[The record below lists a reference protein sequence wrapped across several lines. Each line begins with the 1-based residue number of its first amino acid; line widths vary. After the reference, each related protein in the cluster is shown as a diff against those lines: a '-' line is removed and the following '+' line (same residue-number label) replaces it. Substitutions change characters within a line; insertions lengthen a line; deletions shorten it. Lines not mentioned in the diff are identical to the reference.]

1 MEFIIREERLAVSGW
16 SRHLCRDMKR
26 PAWSSKSV
34 KPITALSGHRLHLYL
49 SQCSEKICFLSY
61 MVDCQQRKDI
71 GEAKSLFHVI
81 ELDGVLFLLWGLL
94 FLDIVI
100 NDDFSWGLHLR

>member
-1 MEFIIREERLAVSGW
+1 
-16 SRHLCRDMKR
+16 
-26 PAWSSKSV
+26 
-34 KPITALSGHRLHLYL
+34 
-49 SQCSEKICFLSY
+49 

-71 GEAKSLFHVI
+71 GDAKSLFHII